1 MQYSKVQEG
10 IYDIVRF
17 SPGILV
23 ILSIV
28 YGLDVMAHYETEGCE
43 VVWFNSNDARRME
56 TKILFSVAL
65 ICMAFAVHLFTSEP
79 IQLSKNG
86 GSDWDRLKALTVD
99 YVFSQDTVGSV
110 VLLGAVGCASAA
122 IWYTLDGALTGACV
136 DTTDSLLVGQV
147 DGMTAYAW
155 ILATLVY
162 MLSILNSGFA
172 LAHDDNKSLHMILRS
187 NTLVSVARSALQFV
201 FALLIWVMMDSTD
214 FLADY
219 VNDNIYQSA
228 SCVQATSDGVFNSGP
243 SKLFR
248 DTISLA
254 SIDVSRLGVVTANTS
269 NTMSGLAVAFLVAS
283 SFELLLSLLS
293 WVLFWERS
301 WTFVRDGSIGKVG
314 FFGSIMHKI
323 AIPKAILSL
332 ACGIFAGIFIATL
345 ILENAIA
352 GCPLLDSQFEQVD
365 NLYNVLSSYVALSL
379 GEAAWNAAFH
389 DRHAD
394 VQITGESI
402 KSWRVTS

>member
-1 MQYSKVQEG
+1 MQYSKVQQG

-65 ICMAFAVHLFTSEP
+65 ICTAFAVHLFTSEP
-79 IQLSKNG
+79 IQLSKTG

-162 MLSILNSGFA
+162 MRSILNSGFA
-172 LAHDDNKSLHMILRS
+172 LPHDDNKSLHMILRS

-201 FALLIWVMMDSTD
+201 FALMIMVMMDSND

-323 AIPKAILSL
+323 AIYKAILSL
-332 ACGIFAGIFIATL
+332 ACGIFAGIFIAAL

>member
-1 MQYSKVQEG
+1 MQYSKVKEG

-65 ICMAFAVHLFTSEP
+65 ICTAFAVHLFTSEP
-79 IQLSKNG
+79 IQLSKTG

-201 FALLIWVMMDSTD
+201 FALMIMVMMDSTD

-323 AIPKAILSL
+323 AIPKAMLSL
-332 ACGIFAGIFIATL
+332 ACGIFAGIFIAAL